1 MRSLY
6 KKIWPLALCVSL
18 LLSQH
23 MLYGGTA
30 RDIGYPLH
38 AYPSVYRA
46 PSVLRSPLNMLF
58 PFESFKHEVCR
69 RPVFSI
75 SLPLPATDMA
85 DYHFTGVLYKSSAI
99 GPRYIR
105 LNEQLT
111 FRKGNSY
118 LLLPHMATLP
128 TDPDLS
134 RVPLPTVNLPRPD

>member
-6 KKIWPLALCVSL
+6 KKIWPLALCVTL

-23 MLYGGTA
+23 LLYGRTA
-30 RDIGYPLH
+30 AEVGYPMRG
-38 AYPSVYRA
+38 YPAVYAA
-46 PSVLRSPLNMLF
+46 PSILRSPLHMLF

-69 RPVFSI
+69 KPVFSFSI
-75 SLPLPATDMA
+75 PLPSSDVS
-85 DYHFTGVLYKSSAI
+85 DFHFTGVLFKANAI
-99 GPRYIR
+99 GPHYIR

-118 LLLPHMATLP
+118 LLLPHMSTMPA
-128 TDPDLS
+128 DPDLN